1 MKKILFLFL
10 ISFAFLSCSNNNQT
24 ADISFSFS
32 RNILENQ
39 DTATEA
45 ETELN
50 ISCKI
55 TGPSVNQIKSQKITT
70 QKEVFFSFG
79 EIPLDTSVIVEVN
92 VVNTKNIRLYSGRQT
107 LTIKQGDNP
116 VTVNLDKVT
125 DGANLSIDGIKGI
138 QFKFD
143 KPDGSEDGAPT
154 TEIISFSTDELKNG
168 IITATTTILTE
179 ENTEITNNLKY
190 FYYLNGEKLNRNK
203 ENSNTITIIPTD
215 PLEKDLLNHLLVIV
229 QYDNPDNFSNPVY
242 YSASLEFSVTEDSVT
257 ESQE

>member
-32 RNILENQ
+32 RNILEEP
-39 DTATEA
+39 DIA
-45 ETELN
+45 TELN

-55 TGPSVNQIKSQKITT
+55 TGPSVNQVKSPQITT
-70 QKEVFFSFG
+70 QKEVFFSFE
-79 EIPLDTSVIVEVN
+79 EIPVDTSVIVEVN

-116 VTVNLDKVT
+116 VTVNLVEVT

-138 QFKFD
+138 QFAFN
-143 KPDGSEDGAPT
+143 KPDVSKGADT
-154 TEIISFSTDELKNG
+154 TENKFSIDEFKNG
-168 IITATTTILTE
+168 ITATTTILLE
-179 ENTEITNNLKY
+179 ENKEITNNLKY
-190 FYYLNGEKLNRNK
+190 FYYLNGEKLNRNE
-203 ENSNTITIIPTD
+203 ENSNTIKIVPTD
-215 PLEKDLLNHLLVIV
+215 PLESGSNHLLVIV
-229 QYDNPDNFSNPVY
+229 QYDNSSNPVY
-242 YSASLEFSVTEDSVT
+242 YSASLEFSVA

>member
-24 ADISFSFS
+24 ADIYFSFS

-39 DTATEA
+39 DT

-55 TGPSVNQIKSQKITT
+55 TGPSVNQVKSQKITT
-70 QKEVFFSFG
+70 QKEVFFFFE
-79 EIPLDTSVIVEVN
+79 EIPVDTSVIVEVN

-116 VTVNLDKVT
+116 VTVNLVEVT
-125 DGANLSIDGIKGI
+125 GGANLSIDGIQGI
-138 QFKFD
+138 QFEFN
-143 KPDGSEDGAPT
+143 KPDGSEGADT
-154 TEIISFSTDELKNG
+154 TENNFSTTDLEKG
-168 IITATTTILTE
+168 ITATTTILTE

-190 FYYLNGEKLNRNK
+190 FYYLNGEKLNRNE

-215 PLEKDLLNHLLVIV
+215 PLEQNLNHLLVIV
-229 QYDNPDNFSNPVY
+229 QYDNPSNPVY
-242 YSASLEFSVTEDSVT
+242 YSASLEFFVT

>member
-45 ETELN
+45 ATELN

-55 TGPSVNQIKSQKITT
+55 TGPSVNQVKSQKITT
-70 QKEVFFSFG
+70 QKEVFFSFE
-79 EIPLDTSVIVEVN
+79 EIPVDTSVIVEVN
-92 VVNTKNIRLYSGRQT
+92 VVDLDNNNIRLYSGSQT

-116 VTVNLDKVT
+116 VTVNLVQIQ
-125 DGANLSIDGIKGI
+125 DGANLSIDGIQGI
-138 QFKFD
+138 QFEFNRT
-143 KPDGSEDGAPT
+143 DGSEVEGTIENKFLT
-154 TEIISFSTDELKNG
+154 TELEKG
-168 IITATTTILTE
+168 ITATTTILTE

-190 FYYLNGEKLNRNK
+190 FYYLNGEKLNRDG
-203 ENSNTITIIPTD
+203 EISNTIKIVPTD
-215 PLEKDLLNHLLVIV
+215 PLESGSNHLLVIV
-229 QYDNPDNFSNPVY
+229 QYDNPSNPVY
-242 YSASLEFSVTEDSVT
+242 YSASLEFFVT

>member
-39 DTATEA
+39 DTATE
-45 ETELN
+45 LN

-55 TGPSVNQIKSQKITT
+55 TGPSVNQVKSQKITT
-70 QKEVFFSFG
+70 QKEVFFSFE
-79 EIPLDTSVIVEVN
+79 EIPVDTSVIVEVN
-92 VVNTKNIRLYSGRQT
+92 VVDTKNIRLYSGSQT

-116 VTVNLDKVT
+116 VTVNLVEVT
-125 DGANLSIDGIKGI
+125 DGTNLTIDGIEGI
-138 QFKFD
+138 QFEFN
-143 KPDGSEDGAPT
+143 KPDGSEGADITGNNFST
-154 TEIISFSTDELKNG
+154 TELEKG
-168 IITATTTILTE
+168 ITATTTILTE

-190 FYYLNGEKLNRNK
+190 FYYLNGEKLNRNE
-203 ENSNTITIIPTD
+203 ENSNTITIFPKD
-215 PLEKDLLNHLLVIV
+215 PLEQDLNHLLVIV
-229 QYDNPDNFSNPVY
+229 QYDNPSNPVY
-242 YSASLEFSVTEDSVT
+242 YSASLEFFVT

>member
-39 DTATEA
+39 DT

-55 TGPSVNQIKSQKITT
+55 TGPSINQVKSQKITT
-70 QKEVFFSFG
+70 QKEVFFSFE
-79 EIPLDTSVIVEVN
+79 EIPVDTSVMVEVN
-92 VVNTKNIRLYSGRQT
+92 VVDLDNIRLYSGSQT

-116 VTVNLDKVT
+116 LTVNLVKIKDST
-125 DGANLSIDGIKGI
+125 NLTIDGIQGI
-138 QFKFD
+138 QFKFN
-143 KPDGSEDGAPT
+143 KTDGSEVEGT
-154 TEIISFSTDELKNG
+154 IENNFSTTDLEKG
-168 IITATTTILTE
+168 ITATTTILTE
-179 ENTEITNNLKY
+179 ENTEIKNLKY
-190 FYYLNGEKLNRNK
+190 FYYLNGEKLDRNK

-215 PLEKDLLNHLLVIV
+215 PLEQNLNHLLVIV
-229 QYDNPDNFSNPVY
+229 QYDNPNNPSNPVY
-242 YSASLEFSVTEDSVT
+242 YSASLEFSVTEL
-257 ESQE
+257 QE

>member
-32 RNILENQ
+32 RNTLKEPDI
-39 DTATEA
+39 ATE
-45 ETELN
+45 TVSELN

-70 QKEVFFSFG
+70 QKEVFFSFE
-79 EIPLDTSVIVEVN
+79 EIPVDTSVIVEVN
-92 VVNTKNIRLYSGRQT
+92 VVDTKNIRLYSGRQT

-138 QFKFD
+138 QFEFNRT
-143 KPDGSEDGAPT
+143 DGSGDGAT
-154 TEIISFSTDELKNG
+154 VENKFSTTDLENG
-168 IITATTTILTE
+168 IITATTKILTE
-179 ENTEITNNLKY
+179 ENTEITNLKY
-190 FYYLNGEKLNRNK
+190 FYYLNGEKLDRNK

-215 PLEKDLLNHLLVIV
+215 PLEQNLNHLLVIV
-229 QYDNPDNFSNPVY
+229 QYDNSSNPVY
-242 YSASLEFSVTEDSVT
+242 YSASLEFSVTEA
-257 ESQE
+257 QE

>member
-39 DTATEA
+39 DT

-55 TGPSVNQIKSQKITT
+55 TGPSINQVKSQKITT
-70 QKEVFFSFG
+70 QKEVFFSFE
-79 EIPLDTSVIVEVN
+79 EIPVDTSVMVEVN
-92 VVNTKNIRLYSGRQT
+92 VVDLDNIRLYSGSQT

-116 VTVNLDKVT
+116 LTVNLVKIK
-125 DGANLSIDGIKGI
+125 DGTNLTIDGIQGI
-138 QFKFD
+138 QFKFN
-143 KPDGSEDGAPT
+143 KTDGSEVEGT
-154 TEIISFSTDELKNG
+154 IENNFSTTDLEKG
-168 IITATTTILTE
+168 ITATTTILTE
-179 ENTEITNNLKY
+179 ENTEIKNLKY
-190 FYYLNGEKLNRNK
+190 FYYLNGEKLDRNK

-215 PLEKDLLNHLLVIV
+215 PLEQNLNHLLVIV
-229 QYDNPDNFSNPVY
+229 QYDNPSNPVY
-242 YSASLEFSVTEDSVT
+242 YSASLEFSVTEL
-257 ESQE
+257 QE

>member
-39 DTATEA
+39 DT

-55 TGPSVNQIKSQKITT
+55 TGPSVNQVKSQKITT
-70 QKEVFFSFG
+70 QKEVFFSFE
-79 EIPLDTSVIVEVN
+79 EIPVDTSVIVEVN
-92 VVNTKNIRLYSGRQT
+92 VVDLDNNNIRLYSGSQT

-116 VTVNLDKVT
+116 VTVNLVKVT
-125 DGANLSIDGIKGI
+125 DGANLSIDGIEGI
-138 QFKFD
+138 QFEFD
-143 KPDGSEDGAPT
+143 KTAVSEDGTSAV
-154 TEIISFSTDELKNG
+154 EIISFSTTELEKG
-168 IITATTTILTE
+168 ITATTTILTE
-179 ENTEITNNLKY
+179 ENTEIKNLKY
-190 FYYLNGEKLNRNK
+190 FYYLNGEKL
-203 ENSNTITIIPTD
+203 EGNSNTITIIPTD
-215 PLEKDLLNHLLVIV
+215 PLEPEPDLNHLLVIV
-229 QYDNPDNFSNPVY
+229 QYDNPDNPSNPVY
-242 YSASLEFSVTEDSVT
+242 YSASLEFFVT

>member
-39 DTATEA
+39 DTATE
-45 ETELN
+45 LN

-55 TGPSVNQIKSQKITT
+55 TGPSVNQVKSQKITT
-70 QKEVFFSFG
+70 QKEVFFSFE
-79 EIPLDTSVIVEVN
+79 EIPVDTSVIVEVN
-92 VVNTKNIRLYSGRQT
+92 VVDLDNNNIRLYSGSQT

-116 VTVNLDKVT
+116 VTVNLVEVT
-125 DGANLSIDGIKGI
+125 DGTNLTIDGIQGI
-138 QFKFD
+138 QFEFD
-143 KPDGSEDGAPT
+143 KTDGSGDGTSA
-154 TEIISFSTDELKNG
+154 EIISFSTDELKNG
-168 IITATTTILTE
+168 ITATTTILPE

-190 FYYLNGEKLNRNK
+190 FYYLNGEKLDRNK

-215 PLEKDLLNHLLVIV
+215 PLEQNLNHLLVIV
-229 QYDNPDNFSNPVY
+229 QYDNPNNPSNPVY
-242 YSASLEFSVTEDSVT
+242 YSASLEFSVTEL
-257 ESQE
+257 QE

>member
-39 DTATEA
+39 DT

-55 TGPSVNQIKSQKITT
+55 TGPSINQVKSQKITT
-70 QKEVFFSFG
+70 QKEVFFSFE
-79 EIPLDTSVIVEVN
+79 EIPVDTSVIVEVN
-92 VVNTKNIRLYSGRQT
+92 VVDLDNNNIRLYSGSQT

-116 VTVNLDKVT
+116 LTVNLDKIK
-125 DGANLSIDGIKGI
+125 DGANLSIDGIQGI
-138 QFKFD
+138 QFEFN
-143 KPDGSEDGAPT
+143 KPDGSEVEGT
-154 TEIISFSTDELKNG
+154 TENNFSTTELEKG
-168 IITATTTILTE
+168 ITATTTILTE

-190 FYYLNGEKLNRNK
+190 FYYLNGEKLNRNE
-203 ENSNTITIIPTD
+203 ENSNTIKIVPTD
-215 PLEKDLLNHLLVIV
+215 PLESGSNHLLVIV
-229 QYDNPDNFSNPVY
+229 QYDNPSNPVY
-242 YSASLEFSVTEDSVT
+242 YSASLEFSVTE
-257 ESQE
+257 SQE

>member
-39 DTATEA
+39 DT

-55 TGPSVNQIKSQKITT
+55 TGPSINQVKSQKITT
-70 QKEVFFSFG
+70 QKEVFFSFE
-79 EIPLDTSVIVEVN
+79 EIPVDTSVMVEVN

-116 VTVNLDKVT
+116 VTVNLVEVT
-125 DGANLSIDGIKGI
+125 DGTNLSIDGIQGI

-143 KPDGSEDGAPT
+143 KTEVSEDGATVENKFLT
-154 TEIISFSTDELKNG
+154 TELEKG
-168 IITATTTILTE
+168 ITATTTILPE
-179 ENTEITNNLKY
+179 ENKEITNNLKY
-190 FYYLNGEKLNRNK
+190 FYYLNGEKLDRNK

-215 PLEKDLLNHLLVIV
+215 PLEQDLNHLLVIV
-229 QYDNPDNFSNPVY
+229 QYDNPSNPVY
-242 YSASLEFSVTEDSVT
+242 YSASLEFFVT

>member
-32 RNILENQ
+32 RNIIEEP
-39 DTATEA
+39 DIATE
-45 ETELN
+45 TVSELN

-70 QKEVFFSFG
+70 QKEVFFSFE
-79 EIPLDTSVIVEVN
+79 EIPVDTSVIVEVN
-92 VVNTKNIRLYSGRQT
+92 VVDLDNNNIRLYSGSQT

-143 KPDGSEDGAPT
+143 KTVASEDGNSAA
-154 TEIISFSTDELKNG
+154 EIISFSTDELKNG
-168 IITATTTILTE
+168 ITATTTILTE

-190 FYYLNGEKLNRNK
+190 FYYLNGEKLNRNE
-203 ENSNTITIIPTD
+203 ENSNTIKIVPTD
-215 PLEKDLLNHLLVIV
+215 PLESGSNHLLVIV
-229 QYDNPDNFSNPVY
+229 QYDNSSNPVY
-242 YSASLEFSVTEDSVT
+242 YSASLEFSVA

>member
-39 DTATEA
+39 DT

-55 TGPSVNQIKSQKITT
+55 TGPSINQVKSQKITT
-70 QKEVFFSFG
+70 QKEVFFSFE
-79 EIPLDTSVIVEVN
+79 EIPVDTSVIVEVN
-92 VVNTKNIRLYSGRQT
+92 VVNTKNIRLYSGSQT

-116 VTVNLDKVT
+116 VTVNLVEVT
-125 DGANLSIDGIKGI
+125 DGANLAIDGIQGI
-138 QFKFD
+138 QFEFN
-143 KPDGSEDGAPT
+143 KPDGSEGADITENKFST
-154 TEIISFSTDELKNG
+154 TELEKG
-168 IITATTTILTE
+168 ITATTTILTE

-190 FYYLNGEKLNRNK
+190 FYYLNGEKLNRNE
-203 ENSNTITIIPTD
+203 ENSNTITIFPKD
-215 PLEKDLLNHLLVIV
+215 PLEQNLNHLLVIV
-229 QYDNPDNFSNPVY
+229 QYDNSSNPVY
-242 YSASLEFSVTEDSVT
+242 YSASLEFSVA

>member
-39 DTATEA
+39 DTATET

-79 EIPLDTSVIVEVN
+79 EIPVDTSVIVEVN
-92 VVNTKNIRLYSGRQT
+92 VVDTKNIRLYSGSQT

-116 VTVNLDKVT
+116 LTVNLVQIQ
-125 DGANLSIDGIKGI
+125 DGANLSIDGIQGI
-138 QFKFD
+138 QFEFN
-143 KPDGSEDGAPT
+143 KPDGSEGADT
-154 TEIISFSTDELKNG
+154 TENNFSTTDLEKG
-168 IITATTTILTE
+168 ITATTTILTE
-179 ENTEITNNLKY
+179 ENTEIKNLKY
-190 FYYLNGEKLNRNK
+190 FYYLNGEKLDRNK

-215 PLEKDLLNHLLVIV
+215 PLEQNLNHLLVIV
-229 QYDNPDNFSNPVY
+229 QYDNPNNPSNPVY
-242 YSASLEFSVTEDSVT
+242 YSASLEFSVTEL
-257 ESQE
+257 QE

>member
-45 ETELN
+45 ATELN

-55 TGPSVNQIKSQKITT
+55 TGPSVNQVKSQKITT
-70 QKEVFFSFG
+70 QKEVFFSFE
-79 EIPLDTSVIVEVN
+79 EIPVDTSVIVEVN

-116 VTVNLDKVT
+116 VTVNLVEVT
-125 DGANLSIDGIKGI
+125 DGANLSIDGIQGI
-138 QFKFD
+138 QFEFN
-143 KPDGSEDGAPT
+143 KPDGSEVEGT
-154 TEIISFSTDELKNG
+154 TENNFSTTDLEKG
-168 IITATTTILTE
+168 ITATTTILTE

-190 FYYLNGEKLNRNK
+190 FYYLNGEKLE
-203 ENSNTITIIPTD
+203 ENSNTITIFPKD
-215 PLEKDLLNHLLVIV
+215 PLEQDLNHLLVIV
-229 QYDNPDNFSNPVY
+229 QYDNPSNPVY
-242 YSASLEFSVTEDSVT
+242 YSASLEFFVT

>member
-45 ETELN
+45 ATELN

-55 TGPSVNQIKSQKITT
+55 TGPSVNQVKSQKITT
-70 QKEVFFSFG
+70 QKEVFFSFE
-79 EIPLDTSVIVEVN
+79 EIPVDTSVMVEVN
-92 VVNTKNIRLYSGRQT
+92 VVDLDNNNIRLYSGSQT

-116 VTVNLDKVT
+116 VTVNLVEVT
-125 DGANLSIDGIKGI
+125 DGTNLSIDGIQGI
-138 QFKFD
+138 QFEFN
-143 KPDGSEDGAPT
+143 KPDGSEGADITGNNFST
-154 TEIISFSTDELKNG
+154 TELEKG
-168 IITATTTILTE
+168 ITATTTILPE
-179 ENTEITNNLKY
+179 ENKEITNNLKY
-190 FYYLNGEKLNRNK
+190 FYYLNGEKLDRNK

-215 PLEKDLLNHLLVIV
+215 PLEQNLNHLLVIV
-229 QYDNPDNFSNPVY
+229 QYDNPSNPVY
-242 YSASLEFSVTEDSVT
+242 YSASLEFFVTEL
-257 ESQE
+257 QE

>member
-32 RNILENQ
+32 RNILEEP
-39 DTATEA
+39 DIATEA
-45 ETELN
+45 ATELN

-55 TGPSVNQIKSQKITT
+55 TGPSVNQVKSQKITT
-70 QKEVFFSFG
+70 QKEVFFSFE
-79 EIPLDTSVIVEVN
+79 EIPVDTSVIVEVN

-116 VTVNLDKVT
+116 VTVNLVEVT

-138 QFKFD
+138 QFAFN
-143 KPDGSEDGAPT
+143 KPDVSEGADT
-154 TEIISFSTDELKNG
+154 TENKFSIDEFKNG
-168 IITATTTILTE
+168 ITATTTILLE
-179 ENTEITNNLKY
+179 ENKEITNNLKY
-190 FYYLNGEKLNRNK
+190 FYYLNGEKLNRNE
-203 ENSNTITIIPTD
+203 ENSNTIKIVPTD
-215 PLEKDLLNHLLVIV
+215 PLESGSNHLLVIV
-229 QYDNPDNFSNPVY
+229 QYDNSSNPVY
-242 YSASLEFSVTEDSVT
+242 YSASLEFSVA

>member
-39 DTATEA
+39 DTATE
-45 ETELN
+45 LN

-70 QKEVFFSFG
+70 QKEVFFSFE
-79 EIPLDTSVIVEVN
+79 EIPVDTSVIVEVN
-92 VVNTKNIRLYSGRQT
+92 VVNTKNIRLYSGSQT

-116 VTVNLDKVT
+116 LTVNLVQIQ
-125 DGANLSIDGIKGI
+125 DGANLSIDGIQGI
-138 QFKFD
+138 QFEFN
-143 KPDGSEDGAPT
+143 KPDGSEGADT
-154 TEIISFSTDELKNG
+154 TENNFSTTDLEKG
-168 IITATTTILTE
+168 ITATTTILTE

-190 FYYLNGEKLNRNK
+190 FYYLNGEKLNRNE

-215 PLEKDLLNHLLVIV
+215 PLEQNLNHLLVIV
-229 QYDNPDNFSNPVY
+229 QYDNPDNSSNPVY
-242 YSASLEFSVTEDSVT
+242 YSASLEFFVT

>member
-32 RNILENQ
+32 RNILEEEPNI
-39 DTATEA
+39 ATKA

-55 TGPSVNQIKSQKITT
+55 TGPSVNQVKSQKITT
-70 QKEVFFSFG
+70 QKEVFFSFE
-79 EIPLDTSVIVEVN
+79 EIPVDTSVIVEVN
-92 VVNTKNIRLYSGRQT
+92 VVDTKNIRLYSGSQT

-116 VTVNLDKVT
+116 LTVNLVQIQ
-125 DGANLSIDGIKGI
+125 DGANLSIDGIQGI
-138 QFKFD
+138 QFKFN
-143 KPDGSEDGAPT
+143 KTDGSEVEGTIENKFLT
-154 TEIISFSTDELKNG
+154 TELEKG
-168 IITATTTILTE
+168 ITATTTILTE
-179 ENTEITNNLKY
+179 ENTEIKNLKY
-190 FYYLNGEKLNRNK
+190 FYYLNGEKLE

-215 PLEKDLLNHLLVIV
+215 PLEQNLNHLLVIV
-229 QYDNPDNFSNPVY
+229 QYDNPSNPVY
-242 YSASLEFSVTEDSVT
+242 YSASLEFFVT

>member
-45 ETELN
+45 ATELN

-55 TGPSVNQIKSQKITT
+55 TGPSVNQVKSQKITT
-70 QKEVFFSFG
+70 QKEVFFSFE
-79 EIPLDTSVIVEVN
+79 EIPVDTSVIVEVN
-92 VVNTKNIRLYSGRQT
+92 VVDTKNIRLYSGSQT

-116 VTVNLDKVT
+116 LTVNLVQIQ
-125 DGANLSIDGIKGI
+125 DGANLSIDGIQGI
-138 QFKFD
+138 QFKFNRT
-143 KPDGSEDGAPT
+143 DGSEVEGTIENKFLT
-154 TEIISFSTDELKNG
+154 TDLEKG
-168 IITATTTILTE
+168 ITATTTILPE
-179 ENTEITNNLKY
+179 ENKEITNNLKY
-190 FYYLNGEKLNRNK
+190 FYYLNGEKLDRNK

-215 PLEKDLLNHLLVIV
+215 PLEQNLNHLLVIV
-229 QYDNPDNFSNPVY
+229 QYDNPSNPVY
-242 YSASLEFSVTEDSVT
+242 YSASLEFFVT

>member
-39 DTATEA
+39 DTATE
-45 ETELN
+45 LN

-55 TGPSVNQIKSQKITT
+55 TGPSVNQVKSQKITT
-70 QKEVFFSFG
+70 QKEVFFSFE
-79 EIPLDTSVIVEVN
+79 EIPVDTSVIVEVN
-92 VVNTKNIRLYSGRQT
+92 VVDTKNIRLYSGSQT

-116 VTVNLDKVT
+116 LTVNLDKIKDST
-125 DGANLSIDGIKGI
+125 NLTIDGIQGI
-138 QFKFD
+138 QFKFN
-143 KPDGSEDGAPT
+143 KTDGSEVEGTIENKFLT
-154 TEIISFSTDELKNG
+154 TELEKG
-168 IITATTTILTE
+168 ITATTTILTE
-179 ENTEITNNLKY
+179 ENTEIKNLKY
-190 FYYLNGEKLNRNK
+190 FYYLNGEKLDRNK

-215 PLEKDLLNHLLVIV
+215 PLEQNLNHLLVIV
-229 QYDNPDNFSNPVY
+229 QYDNPSNPVY
-242 YSASLEFSVTEDSVT
+242 YSASLEFFVT

>member
-39 DTATEA
+39 DT

-55 TGPSVNQIKSQKITT
+55 TGPSINQVKSQKITT
-70 QKEVFFSFG
+70 QKEVFFSFE
-79 EIPLDTSVIVEVN
+79 EIPVDTSVMVEVN

-116 VTVNLDKVT
+116 VTVNLVEVT

-143 KPDGSEDGAPT
+143 KTVASEDGNSAA
-154 TEIISFSTDELKNG
+154 EIISFSTDELEKG
-168 IITATTTILTE
+168 ITATTTILPE
-179 ENTEITNNLKY
+179 ENKEITNNLKY
-190 FYYLNGEKLNRNK
+190 FYYLNGEKLNRDG
-203 ENSNTITIIPTD
+203 EISNTITIIPTD
-215 PLEKDLLNHLLVIV
+215 PLEPEPDLNHLLVIV
-229 QYDNPDNFSNPVY
+229 QYDNPSNPVY
-242 YSASLEFSVTEDSVT
+242 YSASLEFSVTEL
-257 ESQE
+257 QE

>member
-39 DTATEA
+39 DT

-55 TGPSVNQIKSQKITT
+55 TGPSINQVKSQKITT
-70 QKEVFFSFG
+70 QKEVFFSFE
-79 EIPLDTSVIVEVN
+79 EIPVDTSVMVEVN
-92 VVNTKNIRLYSGRQT
+92 VVDLDNIRLYSGSQT

-116 VTVNLDKVT
+116 LTVNLVKIK
-125 DGANLSIDGIKGI
+125 DGTNLTIDGIQGI
-138 QFKFD
+138 QFKFN
-143 KPDGSEDGAPT
+143 KTDGSEVEGT
-154 TEIISFSTDELKNG
+154 IENNFSTTDLEKG
-168 IITATTTILTE
+168 ITATTTILTE
-179 ENTEITNNLKY
+179 ENTEIKNLKY
-190 FYYLNGEKLNRNK
+190 FYYLNGEKLDRNK

-215 PLEKDLLNHLLVIV
+215 PLEQNLNHLLVIV
-229 QYDNPDNFSNPVY
+229 QYDNPSNPVY
-242 YSASLEFSVTEDSVT
+242 YSASLEFFVT

>member
-32 RNILENQ
+32 RSTLEEP
-39 DTATEA
+39 DIATE
-45 ETELN
+45 TVSELN

-70 QKEVFFSFG
+70 QKEVFFSFE
-79 EIPLDTSVIVEVN
+79 EIPVDTSVIVEVN

-116 VTVNLDKVT
+116 VTVNLVKVT
-125 DGANLSIDGIKGI
+125 DGTNLSIDGIQGI

-143 KPDGSEDGAPT
+143 KTEVSEDGATVENKFLT
-154 TEIISFSTDELKNG
+154 TELEKG
-168 IITATTTILTE
+168 ITATTTILPE
-179 ENTEITNNLKY
+179 ENKEITNNLKY
-190 FYYLNGEKLNRNK
+190 FYYLNGEKLDRNK

-215 PLEKDLLNHLLVIV
+215 PLEKDLNHLLVIV
-229 QYDNPDNFSNPVY
+229 QYDNPDNPSNPVY
-242 YSASLEFSVTEDSVT
+242 YSASLEFFVTEA
-257 ESQE
+257 QE

>member
-39 DTATEA
+39 DTATE
-45 ETELN
+45 LN

-70 QKEVFFSFG
+70 QKEVFFSFE
-79 EIPLDTSVIVEVN
+79 EIPVDTSVIVEVN

-116 VTVNLDKVT
+116 VTVNLVEVT
-125 DGANLSIDGIKGI
+125 DGTNLTIDGIKGI
-138 QFKFD
+138 QFEFNKT
-143 KPDGSEDGAPT
+143 DGSGDGTSA
-154 TEIISFSTDELKNG
+154 EIISFSTDELKNG
-168 IITATTTILTE
+168 ITATTTILTE

-190 FYYLNGEKLNRNK
+190 FYYLNGEKLNRNE
-203 ENSNTITIIPTD
+203 ENSNTIKIVPTD
-215 PLEKDLLNHLLVIV
+215 PLESGSNHLLVIV
-229 QYDNPDNFSNPVY
+229 QYDNSSNPVY
-242 YSASLEFSVTEDSVT
+242 YSASLEFSVA

>member
-39 DTATEA
+39 DT

-55 TGPSVNQIKSQKITT
+55 TGSSINQVKSQKITT
-70 QKEVFFSFG
+70 QKEVFFSFE
-79 EIPLDTSVIVEVN
+79 EIPVDTSVIVEVN
-92 VVNTKNIRLYSGRQT
+92 VVDLDNNNIRLYSGSQT

-116 VTVNLDKVT
+116 VTVNLVKVT
-125 DGANLSIDGIKGI
+125 DGANLSIDGIEGI
-138 QFKFD
+138 QFEFD
-143 KPDGSEDGAPT
+143 KTAVSEDGTSAV
-154 TEIISFSTDELKNG
+154 EIISFSTTELEKG
-168 IITATTTILTE
+168 ITATTTILPK

-190 FYYLNGEKLNRNK
+190 FYYLNGEKLNRDG
-203 ENSNTITIIPTD
+203 EISNTITIIPTD
-215 PLEKDLLNHLLVIV
+215 PLEPEPDLNHLLVIV
-229 QYDNPDNFSNPVY
+229 QYDNPSNPVY
-242 YSASLEFSVTEDSVT
+242 YSASLEFFVTEL
-257 ESQE
+257 QE

>member
-39 DTATEA
+39 DTATE
-45 ETELN
+45 LN

-55 TGPSVNQIKSQKITT
+55 TGSSINQVKSQKITT
-70 QKEVFFSFG
+70 QKEVFFSFE
-79 EIPLDTSVIVEVN
+79 EIPVDTSVIVEVN
-92 VVNTKNIRLYSGRQT
+92 VVDTKNIRLYSGSQT

-116 VTVNLDKVT
+116 LTVNLVQIQ
-125 DGANLSIDGIKGI
+125 DGANLSIDGIQGI
-138 QFKFD
+138 QFEFN
-143 KPDGSEDGAPT
+143 KPDGSEGADT
-154 TEIISFSTDELKNG
+154 TENNFSTTDLEKG
-168 IITATTTILTE
+168 ITATTTILTE

-190 FYYLNGEKLNRNK
+190 FYYLNGEKLNRNE

-215 PLEKDLLNHLLVIV
+215 PLEQNLNHLLVIV
-229 QYDNPDNFSNPVY
+229 QYDNPSNPVY
-242 YSASLEFSVTEDSVT
+242 YSASLEFFVT

>member
-39 DTATEA
+39 DT

-55 TGPSVNQIKSQKITT
+55 TGPSINQVKSQKITT
-70 QKEVFFSFG
+70 QKEVFFSFE
-79 EIPLDTSVIVEVN
+79 EIPVDTSVIVEVN
-92 VVNTKNIRLYSGRQT
+92 VVDTKNIRLYSGSQT

-138 QFKFD
+138 QFKFNRT
-143 KPDGSEDGAPT
+143 DGSGVEGT
-154 TEIISFSTDELKNG
+154 IENNFSTTDLEKG
-168 IITATTTILTE
+168 ITATTTILPE
-179 ENTEITNNLKY
+179 ENKEITNNLKY
-190 FYYLNGEKLNRNK
+190 FYYLNGEKLDRNK

-215 PLEKDLLNHLLVIV
+215 PLEQNLNHLLVIV
-229 QYDNPDNFSNPVY
+229 QYDNPNNPSNPVY
-242 YSASLEFSVTEDSVT
+242 YSASLEFSVTEL
-257 ESQE
+257 QE

>member
-10 ISFAFLSCSNNNQT
+10 ISFVFLSCSNNNQT

-32 RNILENQ
+32 RNIIENQ
-39 DTATEA
+39 DTTTET

-55 TGPSVNQIKSQKITT
+55 TGPSVNQVKSQKITT
-70 QKEVFFSFG
+70 QKEVFFSFE
-79 EIPLDTSVIVEVN
+79 EIPVDTSVIVEVN
-92 VVNTKNIRLYSGRQT
+92 VVDTKNIRLYSGSQT

-143 KPDGSEDGAPT
+143 KTEVSEDGATVENKFLT
-154 TEIISFSTDELKNG
+154 TELEKG
-168 IITATTTILTE
+168 ITATTTILPE
-179 ENTEITNNLKY
+179 ENKEITNNLKY
-190 FYYLNGEKLNRNK
+190 FYYLNGEKLDRNK

-215 PLEKDLLNHLLVIV
+215 PLEQNLNHLLVIV
-229 QYDNPDNFSNPVY
+229 QYDNPDNPSNPVY
-242 YSASLEFSVTEDSVT
+242 YSASLEFSVTEL
-257 ESQE
+257 QE

>member
-45 ETELN
+45 ATELN

-55 TGPSVNQIKSQKITT
+55 TGPSVNQVKSQKITT
-70 QKEVFFSFG
+70 QKEVFFSFE
-79 EIPLDTSVIVEVN
+79 EIPVDTSVIVEVN
-92 VVNTKNIRLYSGRQT
+92 VVDLDNNNIRLYSGSQT

-116 VTVNLDKVT
+116 LTVNLDKIK
-125 DGANLSIDGIKGI
+125 DGANLSIDGIQGI
-138 QFKFD
+138 QFEFNRT
-143 KPDGSEDGAPT
+143 DGSEVEGTIENKFLT
-154 TEIISFSTDELKNG
+154 TELEKG
-168 IITATTTILTE
+168 ITATTTILTE
-179 ENTEITNNLKY
+179 ENTEIKNLKY
-190 FYYLNGEKLNRNK
+190 FYYLNGEKLE
-203 ENSNTITIIPTD
+203 ENSNTITIFPKD
-215 PLEKDLLNHLLVIV
+215 PLEQDLNHLLVIV
-229 QYDNPDNFSNPVY
+229 QYDNPSNPVY
-242 YSASLEFSVTEDSVT
+242 YSASLEFFVT